1 MTTSV
6 YISTTYVH
14 PGKKLRIRAVSPKDE
29 TQIWSEQF
37 ATQQDVEE
45 KGVDIGNGVKSV
57 KFEIMHV
64 HDSAKL
70 IVEEVE

>member
-14 PGKKLRIRAVSPKDE
+14 QGKKLRVRAVNPKDE
-29 TQIWSEQF
+29 SSVQRDLTC
-37 ATQQDVEE
+37 TPE
-45 KGVDIGNGVKSV
+45 KVAEHGGKYE
-57 KFEIMHV
+57 FEVLHV
-64 HDSAKL
+64 HDGTKL